1 MTEPYQ
7 TTTRLDHPRVS
18 AALFFPRRE
27 PRNAPP
33 AGAVDLDVTA
43 ADGRSRLGCRCHV
56 SDSSAPTILFFH
68 GNGETVSDYDG
79 TGSSFTAVGL
89 NFVIASYR
97 GYGWSSGEP
106 SVTAMIQDSGAVFD
120 SVQLWCLAQSFTG
133 PLLVMGRSLGS
144 VSAIDL
150 AYHRSADIKAL
161 IIESGFADALPL
173 LESLGCP
180 CRELSITEDECF
192 NNRAKITAIELPTL
206 ILHGARDQ
214 IIPVA
219 EAEVLQAESGARNK
233 QFQVVPGADHNS
245 LMAVAGSL
253 YFAAIR
259 QFVDGVTGTN
269 TWRQRRRRFK
279 QEGQSH
285 N

>member
-1 MTEPYQ
+1 MTELYQ
-7 TTTRLDHPRVS
+7 TTARLDHPRVS
-18 AALFFPRRE
+18 AALFFPRQE
-27 PRNAPP
+27 PHNEPP
-33 AGAVDLDVTA
+33 PGAVDLDVTT
-43 ADGRSRLGCRCHV
+43 ADGRARLGCRCHI
-56 SDSSAPTILFFH
+56 SDKGAPTIIFFH
-68 GNGETVSDYDG
+68 GNGETVGDYDDIG
-79 TGSSFTAVGL
+79 VSYTGVGL
-89 NFVIASYR
+89 NIVIASYR

-106 SVTAMIQDSGAVFD
+106 SASTMLKDSSAVLD
-120 SVQLWCLAQSFTG
+120 SVQQWCAAQSFTG

-150 AYHRSADIKAL
+150 AFRRSTEIKAL

-180 CRELSITEDECF
+180 CRELFISEDECF
-192 NNRAKITAIELPTL
+192 NNRAKIAAIEMPTL

-214 IIPVA
+214 IIPLA

-253 YFAAIR
+253 YFAAIK
-259 QFVDGVTGTN
+259 QFVDGVIGTN
-269 TWRQRRRRFK
+269 TWRQRRRRFR
-279 QEGQSH
+279 QEGQSQS
-285 N
+285 